1 MRIREEINSETN
13 LPYFSFRTAAADS
26 MSEKVIKGSF
36 WVLALRLTNR
46 FLGILR
52 TLILARLLLP
62 EDFGLIGVATIT
74 ISIIETFSQ
83 PGIGA
88 ALIQKKERIENYL
101 DTVWTVSIIRS
112 IIIYVLLF
120 VCAPYV
126 SDFFKVPEA
135 SGVIQVFGVSVLI
148 AGFRNSGV
156 VFFQKTLDFKKQYI
170 YELSILL
177 GNIFVAIPAAL
188 ILCNVWALVLGGLAG
203 SITRLVMSYVLHPF
217 RPRFRFDK
225 QKFSELFRFGRWVL
239 GSSIL
244 VFWVS
249 QGDDIFLGK
258 IFGVT
263 ALGLYQMAFMISSLP
278 TTETSRVI
286 SHVTFPS
293 YSKLQDDI
301 HRFSNAYLKVLQM
314 IFFIAIP
321 LAGAIFV
328 FASDAISIFLSNRW
342 LQVVPLLRILVWAG
356 LARAFVDATGSVFNA
371 CGKPRINTKWQFIN
385 LVVLITSMYPLS
397 RNFGTAGVAI
407 AVLVANMAAV
417 LVSIYEV
424 RKILQFEFFRFLKVL
439 VFPLI
444 GMLTSVAVVGNL
456 RTLLVFDNSLE
467 LILLLIVGGVLYYLI
482 TLCFDFATNYNMR
495 NMIRETIRSFRT
507 SHS

>member
-1 MRIREEINSETN
+1 MRIIQKDNSETN
-13 LPYFSFRTAAADS
+13 LPYFSSEITATDS
-26 MSEKVIKGSF
+26 ISEKVIRGSF

-52 TLILARLLLP
+52 TFILARLLLP

-83 PGIGA
+83 PGLGA
-88 ALIQKKERIENYL
+88 ALIQKKERIEDYL

-112 IIIYVLLF
+112 VIIYVLLF

-126 SDFFKVPEA
+126 SEFFKAPEA
-135 SGVIQVFGVSVLI
+135 SGIIQVFGVSVII
-148 AGFRNSGV
+148 AGCRNSGV

-177 GNIFVAIPAAL
+177 GNILVAIPTAL
-188 ILCNVWALVLGGLAG
+188 IIGNVWALVLGGLAG
-203 SITRLVMSYVLHPF
+203 SITRFVMSYVLHPF

-225 QKFSELFRFGRWVL
+225 QKFIELFSFGRWVL

-258 IFGVT
+258 MFGVT
-263 ALGLYQMAFMISSLP
+263 ALGLYQMAYMISSLP

-286 SHVTFPS
+286 SHVTFPA

-301 HRFSNAYLKVLQM
+301 QRFSNAYLKVLQM
-314 IFFIAIP
+314 VFFIAIP
-321 LAGAIFV
+321 LAGAIFI

-356 LARAFVDATGSVFNA
+356 LTRAIVDATGSVFNA
-371 CGKPRINTKWQFIN
+371 CGKPSINTKWQFIN
-385 LVVLITSMYPLS
+385 LVVLITAIYPLS
-397 RNFGTAGVAI
+397 MYFGPAGVAI
-407 AVLVANMAAV
+407 TVLVANIAAA

-424 RKILQFEFFRFLKVL
+424 RKVLQFEYFRFFKVL

-456 RTLLVFDNSLE
+456 RTLLAFDNNLE
-467 LILLLIVGGVLYYLI
+467 LILLLVVGAALYYLI
-482 TLCFDFATNYNMR
+482 TLIFDLATTYNMR
-495 NMIRETIRSFRT
+495 NMIRETLRSLRT